1 MPKVLIVYHSFTG
14 KTKSLAEAAAE
25 GARSAGA
32 EVTLLQASEASVEAV
47 AATDVLL
54 VATPQT
60 FGSLAGETKK
70 LFERLWLGK
79 DKLGS
84 KIGFASIICHSQE
97 PAATQELFTALPGY
111 FGFATLQPPLLVS
124 AAEIEAG
131 RERARTLGIALAASA
146 LKPSGG
152 RRSQ

>member
-25 GARSAGA
+25 GARSGGA
-32 EVTLLQASEASVEAV
+32 EVTLLSASEASVEAV

-70 LFERLWLGK
+70 FFERLWLGK
-79 DKLGS
+79 DKLTS
-84 KIGFASIICHSQE
+84 QIGFASIICHSQE

-111 FGFATLQPPLLVS
+111 FGFATLQPPLLVT

-131 RERARTLGIALAASA
+131 RGQARTLGSA
-146 LKPSGG
+146 VAQA
-152 RRSQ
+152 R

>member
-14 KTKSLAEAAAE
+14 KTKSLAEAAAD

-32 EVTLLQASEASVEAV
+32 EVTLLQAAEASVEAV

-70 LFERLWLGK
+70 LFERLWLAK

-84 KIGFASIICHSQE
+84 QIGFASIICHSQE

-131 RERARTLGIALAASA
+131 RERARTLGNTS
-146 LKPSGG
+146 
-152 RRSQ
+152 SQAR

>member
-1 MPKVLIVYHSFTG
+1 MPKVLIAYHSFTG

-32 EVTLLQASEASVEAV
+32 EVTLLPASEASVEAV
-47 AATDVLL
+47 AASDVLL

-70 LFERLWLGK
+70 LFERLWLAK
-79 DKLGS
+79 DELGS
-84 KIGFASIICHSQE
+84 ETGFASIICHSQE
-97 PAATQELFTALPGY
+97 PAATRELFAALPGY

-131 RERARTLGIALAASA
+131 REQARALGVALATA
-146 LKPSGG
+146 
-152 RRSQ
+152 R

>member
-32 EVTLLQASEASVEAV
+32 EVTLIPAREASVEAV
-47 AATDVLL
+47 AASDVLL

-84 KIGFASIICHSQE
+84 EIGFASIICHSQE

-131 RERARTLGIALAASA
+131 REQARPLGSA
-146 LKPSGG
+146 VAKA
-152 RRSQ
+152 R